1 MSKLLRAGF
10 RRYFKSLLFWL
21 ALVASVVLGIISG
34 FKVKEDAVF
43 DDVFTVVGFI
53 LYAIL
58 LSLMIG
64 REFGDRVIKNK
75 IISGHTK
82 GSIFVSEYILSV
94 AVCLLLCSVSALI
107 FALFNLDLFG
117 RMLPELLVKSI
128 VGYFL
133 LIVSMITIIVSVCML
148 TSHRAGMAIA
158 VLVLII
164 ATCLVSYELD
174 EMLERPEYYKQIEIV
189 NGMATVVPGEQRNPN
204 YIDRPLRDFYSFFKF
219 IIPHGQAIDYL
230 RMVYPWLEPINI
242 TLRLTEEETML
253 LNTLP
258 FYSIGTT
265 LAFFSLGYFGFKKKE
280 QK

>member
-82 GSIFVSEYILSV
+82 GSVFVSEYILSV

-117 RMLPELLVKSI
+117 RMLPELLMKSI

-133 LIVSMITIIVSVCML
+133 LIVSMITVTVSLCMF
-148 TSHRAGMAIA
+148 TSHRAIMAIA
-158 VLVLII
+158 VLVLIL
-164 ATCLVSYELD
+164 ATFMISYELD
-174 EMLERPEYYKQIEIV
+174 DRLERPEYYMQLE
-189 NGMATVVPGEQRNPN
+189 VVDGIHTLVQGTEKNPH
-204 YIDRPLRDFYSFFKF
+204 YIDRPLRDVYNFFKR

-230 RMVYPWLEPINI
+230 RMVYPWLEPINV
-242 TLRLTEEETML
+242 TLQLTEEEASL

-258 FYSIGTT
+258 FYSIGTIC
-265 LAFFSLGYFGFKKKE
+265 ASFALGYIGFRKKE
-280 QK
+280 IK

>member
-1 MSKLLRAGF
+1 MCKLLRSGF

-21 ALVASVVLGIISG
+21 ALAASVVLGIISG
-34 FKVKEDAVF
+34 VRVREDAVF
-43 DDVFTVVGFI
+43 DDVFTVAGFI
-53 LYAIL
+53 LYAIM

-64 REFGDRVIKNK
+64 REFGDRVIRNK
-75 IISGHTK
+75 IITGHTK
-82 GSIFVSEYILSV
+82 GEIFVSEYILSV
-94 AVCLLLCSVSALI
+94 SVCLLLCAVSAFI
-107 FALFNLDLFG
+107 FALFNLSLFG
-117 RMLPELLVKSI
+117 RLLPELLVKSVI
-128 VGYFL
+128 GYFL

-174 EMLERPEYYKQIEIV
+174 EMLERPEYYMQIEVV
-189 NGMATVVPGEQRNPN
+189 NGVSTIVRGEQRNPN
-204 YIDRPLRDFYSFFKF
+204 YIDRPLRDVYSFFKF

-230 RMVYPWLEPINI
+230 RMVYPWLEPINV

-258 FYSIGTT
+258 LYSIGTAF
-265 LAFFSLGYFGFKKKE
+265 AFFSLGYFGFKKKE

>member
-43 DDVFTVVGFI
+43 DDVFTIVGFI

-94 AVCLLLCSVSALI
+94 AVCLLLCSFSALI

-133 LIVSMITIIVSVCML
+133 LIVSMITVTVSLCML
-148 TSHRAGMAIA
+148 TSNRAVMAIA
-158 VLVLII
+158 VLVLIL
-164 ATCLVSYELD
+164 ATFMISYELD
-174 EMLERPEYYKQIEIV
+174 DRLERPEYYMQIEVV
-189 NGMATVVPGEQRNPN
+189 NGVATVVRGEQRNPN
-204 YIDRPLRDFYSFFKF
+204 YIDRPLRDVYSFFKF